1 MIALDGT
8 DSKQKL
14 GANALLGVSMAAAR
28 AAAASRGLPL
38 YAYLGGVSAHRL
50 PVPMMNIINGGAHAD
65 NNVDFQEF
73 MILPVGAKS
82 FTQAMQVGTEV
93 YHALKSVLKGRKLS
107 TGVGDEGGFAPN
119 LRSNEEAISVI
130 LEAIEEAGYK
140 PRKDVQISLDV
151 AASEF
156 YENGQYVLEG
166 EGKTLNED
174 QMVQFYT
181 SLVEHYPIYSIEDA
195 LDEGDWKGWAKLTA
209 ALGSRV
215 KLVGDDLFVTNL
227 ARLQQGIDAK
237 VANAILIKLN
247 QIGTVTETLQA
258 IDLARR
264 SGYRNIISHRS
275 GETEDSF
282 IADLAVATEAGLIK
296 TGAPCRTDRVAKYNQ
311 LLRIEEE
318 LGKRAAYGIG

>member
-1 MIALDGT
+1 MVCGAVITSGALRRAHGSPVQGETLDRVIAVINSANTKKIITLSDV
-8 DSKQKL
+8 QKEREIQRV
-14 GANALLGVSMAAAR
+14 LGVELKADEDVR
-28 AAAASRGLPL
+28 DFLIER
-38 YAYLGGVSAHRL
+38 YL
-50 PVPMMNIINGGAHAD
+50 I
-65 NNVDFQEF
+65 
-73 MILPVGAKS
+73 
-82 FTQAMQVGTEV
+82 
-93 YHALKSVLKGRKLS
+93 
-107 TGVGDEGGFAPN
+107 
-119 LRSNEEAISVI
+119 
-130 LEAIEEAGYK
+130 
-140 PRKDVQISLDV
+140 
-151 AASEF
+151 
-156 YENGQYVLEG
+156 
-166 EGKTLNED
+166 ED